1 MSLEVRTYKDL
12 DLNFT
17 AHPVTK
23 DVVKRTGNAAII
35 GALRNLILTNL
46 YEKPFQPTFG
56 SRIRNLLFEDISFI
70 TANMLQSE
78 IQSVIQ
84 NFEPRVS
91 VDAIRVE
98 AQPEE
103 NRYAVTLRFYINN
116 LQNPVT
122 INQQT
127 IDLLKQ
133 HTDKTEH
140 HSLLGE
146 VLGKHV

>member
-35 GALRNLILTNL
+35 GALRKLILTNL

-122 INQQT
+122 IN
-127 IDLLKQ
+127 LFLEK
-133 HTDKTEH
+133 
-140 HSLLGE
+140 
-146 VLGKHV
+146 VR

>member
-98 AQPEE
+98 GQPEE

-122 INQQT
+122 IN
-127 IDLLKQ
+127 LFLEK
-133 HTDKTEH
+133 
-140 HSLLGE
+140 
-146 VLGKHV
+146 VR

>member
-56 SRIRNLLFEDISFI
+56 SRIRNLLFEDVSFI

-122 INQQT
+122 IN
-127 IDLLKQ
+127 LFLEK
-133 HTDKTEH
+133 
-140 HSLLGE
+140 
-146 VLGKHV
+146 VR